1 MKIAFLC
8 GSLEPGRDGVGDYT
22 RRLAGELTKQGHHAV
37 IIALNDKAA
46 NVKSEEMQTIEN
58 IELPVLR
65 IPFHYSSAKRFAV
78 AGKWLNSFDP
88 DWISLQY
95 VPYSFQNKGLP
106 FGLKS
111 SLRKL
116 GEGRKWHIMFHEL
129 WIGFTKISPARHRM
143 VGFLQE
149 KIAASIVRCLD
160 PKTVTTTNRLY
171 QLLLLKNN
179 IPATILPLFSNI
191 PVAPADQ
198 SFISSVLQ
206 GIPVKVNEL
215 DKFIITGFFG
225 NLYPEAELE
234 KALGEQLSHAEAAKK
249 KMIFIGF
256 GNTSMEGLKEFIR
269 LEAFFSGRIKFL
281 HLGKQ
286 SATNVSNLMQLLDT
300 AFSCT
305 PAQHIGKSGV
315 FAAMKHHGVNVILPK
330 GDSIPEYDTEIKRYN
345 EELVKRPAPD
355 WGVNYISSRFSQLL
369 TAVDS

>member
-8 GSLEPGRDGVGDYT
+8 GSLEPGHDGVGDYT
-22 RRLAGELTKQGHHAV
+22 RKLAGELTKQGNPTV

-46 NVKSEEMQTIEN
+46 NVKSEEMQSVEN
-58 IELPVLR
+58 IALPVLR
-65 IPFHYSSAKRFAV
+65 IPFNYSSVERFSL
-78 AGKWLNSFDP
+78 AGKWLNSFNP

-106 FGLKS
+106 FGLKR
-111 SLRKL
+111 SLQKL

-129 WIGFTKISPARHRM
+129 WIGFTKISPVKHRM
-143 VGFLQE
+143 IGFLQE
-149 KIAASIVRCLD
+149 KIAASIVRSLH
-160 PKTVTTTNRLY
+160 PKAVTTTNRLY

-179 IPATILPLFSNI
+179 INATILPLFSNI
-191 PVAPADQ
+191 PIAPADH
-198 SFISSVLQ
+198 SFISGVLK
-206 GIPVKVNEL
+206 GIPVKENEL
-215 DKFIITGFFG
+215 DQFVITGFFG

-234 KALGEQLSHAEAAKK
+234 KGLTEQLSQADAAKK
-249 KMIFIGF
+249 KMICIGF
-256 GNTSMEGLKEFIR
+256 GNISMEGLKEFKR
-269 LEAFFSGRIKFL
+269 LEAIFSGKIKFL

-286 SATNVSNLMQLLDT
+286 SATNVSNLMQILDT

-315 FAAMKHHGVNVILPK
+315 FAAMKLHGVNVILPK

-355 WGVNYISSRFSQLL
+355 WGVNYISSHFSQLL